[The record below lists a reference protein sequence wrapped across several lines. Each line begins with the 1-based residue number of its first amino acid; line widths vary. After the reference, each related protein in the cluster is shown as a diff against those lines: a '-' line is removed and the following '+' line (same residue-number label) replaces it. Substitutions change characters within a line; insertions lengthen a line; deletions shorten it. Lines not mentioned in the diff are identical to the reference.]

1 LRTATPADAR
11 AIWAV
16 FLAARRQAMSYLP
29 HLHADADVLGWIE
42 HLVLPVSTVTVATVD
57 RQVVGFS
64 AVKSG
69 VLDHLYVAPAAQGV
83 GAGGRLLAA
92 GQAANPDGLRLHAFQ
107 RNAKA
112 RAFYEK
118 RGFRLVSMTDGQS
131 NEEREP
137 DALYEWRPA
146 S

>member
-1 LRTATPADAR
+1 
-11 AIWAV
+11 
-16 FLAARRQAMSYLP
+16 MSYLP
-29 HLHADADVLGWIE
+29 HLHSDEDVFGWIE
-42 HLVLPVSTVTVATVD
+42 HLVLPKSMVTVAVVD

-64 AVKSG
+64 AVKAG
-69 VLDHLYVAPAAQGV
+69 MLDHLYVAPSAQGV
-83 GAGGRLLAA
+83 GAGGLLLAA
-92 GQAANPDGLRLHAFQ
+92 AQAANPDGLRLYAFQ

-118 RGFRLVSMTDGQS
+118 RGFRLVSMTDGQA

>member
-1 LRTATPADAR
+1 
-11 AIWAV
+11 
-16 FLAARRQAMSYLP
+16 MSYLP
-29 HLHADADVLGWIE
+29 HLHSDEDVLAWIE
-42 HLVLPVSTVTVATVD
+42 HLVLPVSIVTVATIN

-64 AVKSG
+64 AVKDG
-69 VLDHLYVAPAAQGV
+69 FLDHLYVAPSVQGV
-83 GAGGRLLAA
+83 GAGGLLLAA
-92 GQAANPDGLRLHAFQ
+92 AQAANPDGLWLYAFQ

-118 RGFRLVSMTDGQS
+118 RGFRLVSMTDGQA

-137 DALYEWRPA
+137 DALYEWSRV